1 MASPNRT
8 GKNFLSTAAGNSL
21 KAVEHKLLPEPRPI
35 LKWMAKRKRSRSRS
49 RSRARVVVVG
59 DSRRKKRGRVSP
71 VDGEEIVESKKEHNL
86 QDSHMDVN
94 EVAHDATCHDSDG
107 NTVGVLKILEERSR
121 LANAK
126 QIRIT
131 FRIYNMLHLRATQVI
146 KIYLILST

>member
-8 GKNFLSTAAGNSL
+8 GKNLSIAAGNSL
-21 KAVEHKLLPEPRPI
+21 KAVEQKLLLEPCPI

-49 RSRARVVVVG
+49 RAKVVVVG
-59 DSRRKKRGRVSP
+59 EARRKKRRTVAP

-121 LANAK
+121 LSNAK

-146 KIYLILST
+146 KI

>member
-8 GKNFLSTAAGNSL
+8 GKNFLSIVSGSSL
-21 KAVEHKLLPEPRPI
+21 KTAEQKPLPEPRRI

-49 RSRARVVVVG
+49 RAKVVVVG
-59 DSRRKKRGRVSP
+59 GTRNTKRRRVALVDS
-71 VDGEEIVESKKEHNL
+71 EEIVKSKKEHNL
-86 QDSHMDVN
+86 QDSHIDVN

-107 NTVGVLKILEERSR
+107 NTVGILKLLEERSK
-121 LANAK
+121 LSNAK

-146 KIYLILST
+146 KIYLMLST